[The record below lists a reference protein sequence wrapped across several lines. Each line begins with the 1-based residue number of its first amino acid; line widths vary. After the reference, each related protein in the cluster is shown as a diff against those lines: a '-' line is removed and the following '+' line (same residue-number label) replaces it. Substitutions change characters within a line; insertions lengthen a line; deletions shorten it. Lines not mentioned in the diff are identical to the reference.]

1 MTLIPPFGAGE
12 KNIMKR
18 WLEQEAQSAN
28 GDGLLSHDQLRDG
41 DALLQIAAWL
51 DGRLNE
57 RDSARIELLLASDP
71 QWLQAALALRQSSPE
86 PVPSA
91 ELLRGQALVPVF
103 KESFSKAGSVIK
115 RPARVPTWLTTL
127 WSAWQNWQPVP
138 VAAGAMLS
146 ALIVTGGVWLGSAA
160 SQDFSL
166 DDLQAT
172 SQFEITQLDFSG
184 SNFNGSSF
192 NGNNNASVSTE

>member
-12 KNIMKR
+12 KDIMKR
-18 WLEQEAQSAN
+18 WLEREAQSAN
-28 GDGLLSHDQLRDG
+28 GDGWFCRDQLLDG
-41 DALLQIAAWL
+41 DPLLQIAAWL

-57 RDSARIELLLASDP
+57 RDSARVELLLASDP
-71 QWLQAALALRQSSPE
+71 HWLQATLALRQLSPE
-86 PVPSA
+86 PVPTV
-91 ELLRGQALVPVF
+91 ELQRGQALV
-103 KESFSKAGSVIK
+103 SASTARSSSAM
-115 RPARVPTWLTTL
+115 RPARTLQWLTTL

-138 VAAGAMLS
+138 LAAGAMLS

-166 DDLQAT
+166 DDLQST

-184 SNFNGSSF
+184 SNGV
-192 NGNNNASVSTE
+192 AVSAE